1 MGTKKLTMRDLV
13 KWVNKRFAFFRDRN
27 PSLAPLEA
35 LCCSGM
41 SFMLNRCDPEVPR
54 AAKAVQEAFGIAFAD
69 VLADMEHAKA
79 WGINASVLRFPGRIT
94 RDTKKH
100 EISGDEVRRA

>member
-41 SFMLNRCDPEVPR
+41 SLMLNRCDPEVPR
-54 AAKAVQEAFGIAFAD
+54 EAKAVQEAFGIAFAD